1 MQYMINLD
9 RMEQVL
15 INRYPDLPDQP
26 RENNGRRREIRCTGE
41 VRLNPISIRFNPI
54 KCDIYL

>member
-1 MQYMINLD
+1 MINLD

-41 VRLNPISIRFNPI
+41 VRFNPI
-54 KCDIYL
+54 LIRF